1 MSWDDDDDIGYG
13 RPPNWTRF
21 PKGRSGNPKGRP
33 RRAAAKGAKSGS
45 PSLAPSEQ
53 DDRLRAG
60 LQRTIEVT
68 DRGERRT
75 MTAADVVQ
83 QAQIVAATKGNVIAQ
98 RDVLRAERELE
109 ERDRERAA
117 AEAEARF
124 NEFHYIRAMRDAQ
137 ARAWHEAAARGVEP
151 DQPWP
156 HPKDLFLNE
165 ATLSWSFRGPLRPQ
179 HVYFFEGI
187 KADRD
192 VLIVQSIMALRRGP
206 KHRALANCYADL
218 AMLFDVMLPLR
229 WQTGTDGWHKTACA
243 FSRLPVRLL
252 RAILASVEGKARSV
266 YRPIQTA
273 EGRKDVY
280 DMTNRIMQPVLR
292 RTGYRS
298 LRQFEAAYAEL
309 GNAMPW
315 PRVKR
320 VKHSEI

>member
-1 MSWDDDDDIGYG
+1 
-13 RPPNWTRF
+13 
-21 PKGRSGNPKGRP
+21 
-33 RRAAAKGAKSGS
+33 
-45 PSLAPSEQ
+45 
-53 DDRLRAG
+53 
-60 LQRTIEVT
+60 
-68 DRGERRT
+68 
-75 MTAADVVQ
+75 
-83 QAQIVAATKGNVIAQ
+83 VAATKGNVIAQ